1 MVSWWRGL
9 SRAYQNAFALLGFN
23 GVVFLGFILGF
34 APLVATWESLTG
46 FLPNIFL
53 GVALPFLG
61 FLRSV
66 TGSGVASVV
75 VVDAVTMLLSLLA
88 MHLIV
93 GFGLGFLFDHIKRS
107 RAWDF
112 VNFLV
117 LIVVLFVIHFFLI
130 VATYL

>member
-1 MVSWWRGL
+1 MVLWWRSL
-9 SRAYQNAFALLGFN
+9 SRAYQNAFALLGFDSL
-23 GVVFLGFILGF
+23 VFLGFLLGL
-34 APLVATWESLTG
+34 APFLAAWESLTG

-66 TGSGVASVV
+66 TGSGVVSVV
-75 VVDAVTMLLSLLA
+75 AVDALTMFLSLLA
-88 MHLIV
+88 MHLVV
-93 GFGLGFLFDHIKRS
+93 GFGLGFLFDHVKRS

-112 VNFLV
+112 VSFLV

-130 VATYL
+130 VSAYL